1 MISNF
6 LKNNV
11 SGRYSGAVFLSGTGA
26 NAEKILSEHSAGDR
40 WEPVVLVS
48 DRRESA
54 AESLGERYHIPV
66 VIHDLREFYA
76 EHGFTHTL
84 LNTPEGRAA
93 RQAWTDALREK
104 LAGYTIDFGIFA
116 GFIPLTNI
124 VDDFPCLNIHPGDL
138 LYEEDGERILT
149 GLHIIPVERAL
160 VRELSYLRSS
170 VIVVE
175 SLRADRKNIDG
186 GFILGVSAPVAI
198 PWDDELREK
207 VRACTVAREGKTRA
221 EYKGDFL
228 MTFAAEMLERLK
240 NEGDLVIFSQ
250 IVKDFAAGHFSFD
263 NDRNVVYYK
272 GMMCKTMEYSESKQ
286 PKRLI

>member
-11 SGRYSGAVFLSGTGA
+11 SGRYSAAIFLSGTGA
-26 NAEKILSEHSAGDR
+26 NAEKILSEHTVDDH
-40 WEPVVLVS
+40 WEPVVLVT
-48 DRRESA
+48 DRRESV
-54 AESLGERYHIPV
+54 AEQLGARFHIPV

-76 EHGFTHTL
+76 EHGFMHTL

-138 LYEEDGERILT
+138 LYEENGERILV
-149 GLHIIPVERAL
+149 GLHTIPVERAL
-160 VRELSYLRSS
+160 LRELPYLRSS

-207 VRACTVAREGKTRA
+207 VRICAAKREGKTRA

-228 MTFAAEMLERLK
+228 MTFAAEMLEKLK

-250 IVKDFAAGHFSFD
+250 IVKDFAAGNFAFD
-263 NDRNVVYYK
+263 NDQNMVYYK
-272 GMMCKTMEYSESKQ
+272 GIACKTVEYAETQQ
-286 PKRLI
+286 PERLI